1 MDGRVGAIRA
11 ALDKEG
17 FADVALLLGLGL
29 RVFSMNPIFIPRV
42 KKALRA
48 VDTRTVRRV
57 VHQAINLASAQQIEE
72 MIIEKLLVRH
82 PDAFLQIGPSS

>member
-1 MDGRVGAIRA
+1 MAADPLSAI
-11 ALDKEG
+11 
-17 FADVALLLGLGL
+17 VLLGLGL

-57 VHQAINLASAQQIEE
+57 VHQALGLSSAQQIEE